1 MCVDVI
7 IERVDRERPCEA
19 VFRDVQRKV
28 ADFLLICKGK
38 CQELLSK
45 YEL

>member
-1 MCVDVI
+1 MNGTDDQMWRAI
-7 IERVDRERPCEA
+7 ERPCEA
-19 VFRDVQRKV
+19 VFQDVQRKV